1 LENKLKLER
10 IWVQRSIAL
19 VLLFMFWNG
28 FTDIFWMAPSLLFN
42 PLQLILWLLFVW
54 NYRAELKSMSF
65 VWILGLG
72 VLLNTIFLSFRFS
85 NLIART
91 IDLQLAT
98 FQISVLGITISSI
111 LFVSTAWYLVFR
123 NLLQGNPNKRLFLI
137 LYVLLCVPSILL
149 VGADGLIFSGVLMS
163 IFILKSNE
171 RQPFHW
177 FIIGQVVSIF
187 FSFAQFVYQ
196 LSIGVQ

>member
-1 LENKLKLER
+1 
-10 IWVQRSIAL
+10 
-19 VLLFMFWNG
+19 MFWNG
-28 FTDIFWMAPSLLFN
+28 YTDIFWMAPSLLFN

-54 NYRAELKSMSF
+54 NYRTELKSIPF

-72 VLLNTIFLSFRFS
+72 VLLNTLFLSFRFS
-85 NLIART
+85 NLIARS
-91 IDLQLAT
+91 IDLQQTT
-98 FQISVLGITISSI
+98 FQISVFGITISSI
-111 LFVSTAWYLVFR
+111 LLVSTAWYLVFR
-123 NLLQGNPNKRLFLI
+123 NLLQGNPKKRLFLI

-149 VGADGLIFSGVLMS
+149 VGGDGLIFSGVLMS
-163 IFILKSNE
+163 IFILKSSE

-196 LSIGVQ
+196 LSIGFQ